1 MTSTM
6 RRTVRGTAAG
16 LGALAI
22 ITGASACGSLLGGG
36 DGGDGEKTTT
46 EEQPAEGDGSDKATE
61 EATTA
66 EEEASGAAE
75 GVASAEESAAAEG
88 ETSAEEATTDAAAE
102 GDDAAAGE
110 ALSDE
115 DITAASERFVD
126 FIHVLDDGDPVAAC
140 AFVVNPAT
148 GEPMT
153 GDEATACGDGLAPSM
168 EGLEPGSM
176 DVIDAS
182 MIEAT
187 DNGDGTVGITMG
199 GTDFPYSMTKGSDG
213 EWYVSVM

>member
-6 RRTVRGTAAG
+6 RRTVRGTASA

-22 ITGASACGSLLGGG
+22 IAGASACGSLLGGG
-36 DGGDGEKTTT
+36 DEGEKSTS
-46 EEQPAEGDGSDKATE
+46 EEQPAEGEGSDE
-61 EATTA
+61 ET
-66 EEEASGAAE
+66 
-75 GVASAEESAAAEG
+75 
-88 ETSAEEATTDAAAE
+88 TTDSAAE

-115 DITAASERFVD
+115 DIAAASERFVE

-199 GTDFPYSMTKGSDG
+199 GTEFPYSMTKGSDG
-213 EWYVSVM
+213 EWYVSVQ

>member
-6 RRTVRGTAAG
+6 RRTVRGTASA

-22 ITGASACGSLLGGG
+22 IAGASACGSLLGGG
-36 DGGDGEKTTT
+36 DEGEKSTS
-46 EEQPAEGDGSDKATE
+46 EEQPAEGEGSDE

-75 GVASAEESAAAEG
+75 GVASAEESGAAEG
-88 ETSAEEATTDAAAE
+88 ETSAEETTTDSAAE

-115 DITAASERFVD
+115 DIAAASERFVE

-199 GTDFPYSMTKGSDG
+199 GTEFPYSMTKGSDG
-213 EWYVSVM
+213 EWYVSVQ

>member
-6 RRTVRGTAAG
+6 RRTVRGTASA
-16 LGALAI
+16 LGALSI
-22 ITGASACGSLLGGG
+22 IAGASACGSLLGGG
-36 DGGDGEKTTT
+36 DEGEKSTS
-46 EEQPAEGDGSDKATE
+46 EEQPAEGEGSDE

-75 GVASAEESAAAEG
+75 GVASAEESGAAEG
-88 ETSAEEATTDAAAE
+88 ETSAEETTTDSAAE

-115 DITAASERFVD
+115 DIAAASERFVE

-199 GTDFPYSMTKGSDG
+199 GTEFPYSMTKGSDG
-213 EWYVSVM
+213 EWYVSVQ

>member
-1 MTSTM
+1 MTSTI
-6 RRTVRGTAAG
+6 RRTVRGTASA

-22 ITGASACGSLLGGG
+22 IAGASACGSLLGGG
-36 DGGDGEKTTT
+36 DEGEKSTT
-46 EEQPAEGDGSDKATE
+46 EEQPAEGDGSDE

-75 GVASAEESAAAEG
+75 GVASAEESGAAEG
-88 ETSAEEATTDAAAE
+88 ETSAEETTTDSAAE

-115 DITAASERFVD
+115 DIAAASERFVE

-199 GTDFPYSMTKGSDG
+199 GTEFPYSMTKGSDG
-213 EWYVSVM
+213 EWYVSVQ

>member
-6 RRTVRGTAAG
+6 RRTVRGTASA

-22 ITGASACGSLLGGG
+22 IAGASACGSLLGGG
-36 DGGDGEKTTT
+36 DEGEKSTT
-46 EEQPAEGDGSDKATE
+46 EEQPAEGEGSDE
-61 EATTA
+61 EATTT

-75 GVASAEESAAAEG
+75 GVASAEESGAAEG
-88 ETSAEEATTDAAAE
+88 ETSAEETTTDSAAE

-115 DITAASERFVD
+115 DIAAASERFVE

-199 GTDFPYSMTKGSDG
+199 GTEFPYSMTKGSDG
-213 EWYVSVM
+213 EWYVSVQ